1 MQNDEG
7 VWSTIKNLREINALI
22 ERRKALLYD
31 LQQVEAELKTEL
43 IGMLFKVSERQLAK
57 MLKIPRS
64 TLQRW
69 IR

>member
-7 VWSTIKNLREINALI
+7 VWSTIKNLREINTLI

>member
-1 MQNDEG
+1 MQNEEG
-7 VWSTIKNLREINALI
+7 VWSTIKDIREINALI